1 MIAALRELI
10 FHDFLLKLFSLAL
23 AVLIWFT
30 ITEVQKEASP
40 LPRLTLNSEV
50 RTFSNLPVVVM
61 SAAQDVRSFKVY
73 PSEVEVTVQ
82 GDAKILKTLT
92 SKDIRVIVDLTGVEG
107 SGGLR
112 KRIEV
117 STPSG
122 VTHVRVEPQEVEVRF
137 PLKPNSGNPPQS

>member
-1 MIAALRELI
+1 MISILRELV
-10 FHDFLLKLFSLAL
+10 FDDFLLKIFSLAL

-30 ITEVQKEASP
+30 VTEIQKEASP
-40 LPRLTLNSEV
+40 LPHLTMNSDV
-50 RTFSNLPVVVM
+50 KTFSNLPVVVM
-61 SAAQDVRSFKVY
+61 SAAQDVRSFKVN
-73 PSEVEVTVQ
+73 PSAVEVTVQ

-107 SGGLR
+107 AGGLR

-122 VTHVRVEPQEVEVRF
+122 VTHVRVEPEEVEVRF
-137 PLKPNSGNPPQS
+137 PPKASSS

>member
-1 MIAALRELI
+1 MILFLRDLI
-10 FHDFLLKLFSLAL
+10 FHDFLLKVFSLAL

-30 ITEVQKEASP
+30 VTEVQKEASP
-40 LPRLTLNSEV
+40 LPRLSLNSEV

-61 SAAQDVRSFKVY
+61 SAAEDVRSFKVY

-82 GDAKILKTLT
+82 GDGRILKNLL
-92 SKDIRVIVDLTGVEG
+92 SKDIRVIVDLTGVES

-137 PLKPNSGNPPQS
+137 PQKTNSPQS

>member
-1 MIAALRELI
+1 MISLLRHLV
-10 FHDFLLKLFSLAL
+10 FHDFLLKVFSFAL

-30 ITEVQKEASP
+30 VTEIQKEASP
-40 LPRLTLNSEV
+40 LPRLSLNSEV

-61 SAAQDVRSFKVY
+61 SAAEDVRSFKVY

-82 GDAKILKTLT
+82 GDARILKNLS
-92 SKDIRVIVDLTGVEG
+92 SKDIRVLVDLTGIDAT
-107 SGGLR
+107 GGLR

-137 PLKPNSGNPPQS
+137 PPKTNSPQS

>member
-1 MIAALRELI
+1 MIALLRHLI
-10 FHDFLLKLFSLAL
+10 FHDFLLKVFSLAL

-30 ITEVQKEASP
+30 VTEIQKEASP
-40 LPRLTLNSEV
+40 LPRLTMNSEV

-61 SAAQDVRSFKVY
+61 SAAEDVRSFKVY
-73 PSEVEVTVQ
+73 PNDVEVTVQ
-82 GDAKILKTLT
+82 GDARILKNLS
-92 SKDIRVIVDLTGVEG
+92 SKDIRVIVDLTGVDAA
-107 SGGLR
+107 GGLR

-137 PLKPNSGNPPQS
+137 PPKSNSPQS

>member
-1 MIAALRELI
+1 MIAALRDLI

-122 VTHVRVEPQEVEVRF
+122 VTHVRVEPQDVEVRF
-137 PLKPNSGNPPQS
+137 PLKPGPTNPPQS

>member
-1 MIAALRELI
+1 MIPFLRDLI

-30 ITEVQKEASP
+30 VTEIQKESSP
-40 LPRLTLNSEV
+40 LPRLSMNSEI

-82 GDAKILKTLT
+82 GDSKILKSIT

-137 PLKPNSGNPPQS
+137 PPKPSSPNSPQS

>member
-1 MIAALRELI
+1 MISLLRHLV
-10 FHDFLLKLFSLAL
+10 FHDFLLKVFSFAL

-30 ITEVQKEASP
+30 VTEIQKEASP
-40 LPRLTLNSEV
+40 LPRFTMNSEV

-61 SAAQDVRSFKVY
+61 SAAEDVRSFKVY

-82 GDAKILKTLT
+82 GDARILKNVL

-137 PLKPNSGNPPQS
+137 PPKTNSPQS

>member
-1 MIAALRELI
+1 MIALLRHLV
-10 FHDFLLKLFSLAL
+10 FHDFLLKVFSMAL

-30 ITEVQKEASP
+30 VTEVQKEASP
-40 LPRLTLNSEV
+40 LPRFNINSEIH
-50 RTFSNLPVVVM
+50 TFSNLPVVVM
-61 SAAQDVRSFKVY
+61 SAAEDVRSFKVY

-82 GDAKILKTLT
+82 GDARILKTLS
-92 SKDIRVIVDLTGVEG
+92 SKDIRVIVDLTGVES

-137 PLKPNSGNPPQS
+137 PPKPNSPQS